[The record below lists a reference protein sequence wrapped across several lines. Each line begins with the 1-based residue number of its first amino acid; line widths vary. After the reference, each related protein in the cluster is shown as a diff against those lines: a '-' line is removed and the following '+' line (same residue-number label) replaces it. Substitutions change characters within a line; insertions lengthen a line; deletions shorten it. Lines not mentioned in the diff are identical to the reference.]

1 MSKYSCPRSFDVGA
15 FDANALSSATYPSSS
30 RIDSAPS
37 TILATYSENGTTGV
51 FNRAVL
57 FVRNTVARTRRSP
70 GTRSSSAPPSSS
82 SRASSPPASSSP
94 SSSPSSSSSSS
105 PPRYPGGSATT
116 TSISLISYP
125 ISHRRTAASSVLDT
139 RCTVPSAPRVRSPS
153 PASLASSSTASSR
166 DAYPPRWTKTS
177 LRPGALAT
185 ALAVGPMPRRFR
197 VYGLMFAP

>member
-1 MSKYSCPRSFDVGA
+1 MSKYSRPRSFDAGA

-30 RIDSAPS
+30 RIDSAPP

-70 GTRSSSAPPSSS
+70 GARSSSAPPSSS
-82 SRASSPPASSSP
+82 SRASSSSPCSSP
-94 SSSPSSSSSSS
+94 SSCSSSS

-125 ISHRRTAASSVLDT
+125 ISHRRTAASSVLDM

-153 PASLASSSTASSR
+153 PASFASSSTASSR